1 MLHANGKKMLSIFK
15 NLYKTKDVPYYV
27 PIEKVVDRIK
37 NGTSKAIIDK
47 LNATTDPEEQKEIKN
62 SLPCILFAGKFS
74 ERNIKGL
81 IEHSGYCSIDL
92 DKIPDTEM
100 SNMFQLVCKNPHVV
114 LAFISPSRIGIKA
127 VIKIPKCDKDAHV
140 RYFKGFQEKFNF
152 NYFDYGVSDISRVCF
167 ESYDPNVY
175 FNSNALIFTE
185 PLEETGFKITEKT
198 PVLPLTEEGKIIEL
212 LLKWWNKKFGFIK
225 DNRNNNI
232 YVLSCAFC
240 EYGISQET
248 AINFIYGEI
257 VQGDFSEQETITTI
271 KSAYRRM
278 QFNCKYFENVEKLKA
293 LKADIKNPKEEVI
306 KKYDIDESTYNE
318 IKGDV
323 EHDDFWFYTEDKKP
337 KLKIDSLKFKWF
349 LERNGY
355 KKHFPSDAEEPNFI
369 FIESNKVVDT
379 STDKIKDFVLTYLLQ
394 RGEKEVWNYCST
406 SSKLFSDDYLSMLET
421 IELLMLRDFKDI
433 SYIAFNNG
441 IVEVN
446 QHTVKLRD
454 YIDIEGYIWK
464 KQIINRDFSFSE
476 CTENDYKT
484 FIERVSGG
492 TSLPIECIIGYFL
505 STYKNKMNNKAIIL
519 NDEVISEN
527 PEGGTGKGLFI
538 QGISQI
544 RRVAI
549 LDGKTFDDKKSF
561 PYQTVSPDTQ
571 VLVFDDVVKNF
582 SFENKFSLVTEGM
595 TLERKN
601 KDAVKLSVSESPKIA
616 ISTNYAIKGE
626 GNSHDRRRF
635 EVEFAQY
642 FGRNKT
648 PYDEF
653 GRQLF
658 DDWGAEDY
666 VKFDNYMIQCLQ
678 SYLKLGLVEQT
689 AKNLKMRKFIAE
701 SSMEF
706 YEWISSDNENFEMNA
721 RHDKSGK
728 FDSFTNEYQDYKKTL
743 SRKRFQ
749 QWVEKYAKFKGYEFS
764 EGNTN
769 GSRWFMIKGS
779 DAQIKT
785 SDIPF

>member
-1 MLHANGKKMLSIFK
+1 MLSIFK
-15 NLYKTKDVPYYV
+15 NLYKSKDVPYYV
-27 PIEKVVDRIK
+27 TIEKVVDRIK
-37 NGTSKAIIDK
+37 NGTSKAIIEK
-47 LNATTDPEEQKEIKN
+47 LNSTTDPEEQKEIKN

-74 ERNIKGL
+74 ERNAKSL
-81 IEHSGYCSIDL
+81 IEHSGLCVIDF
-92 DKIPDTEM
+92 DKIPSEEM
-100 SNMFQLVCKNPHVV
+100 SDMFNKITSNPHI
-114 LAFISPSRIGIKA
+114 LLCFKSPSRSGFKA
-127 VIKIPKCDKDAHV
+127 VVKIPKCDKDLHI
-140 RYFKGFQEKFNF
+140 RYFKGFQSKFNF
-152 NYFDYGVSDISRVCF
+152 EYFDIKNSNVDRVCF
-167 ESYDPNVY
+167 ESYDPNIY
-175 FNSNALIFTE
+175 HNPNAQIFTDLIE
-185 PLEETGFKITEKT
+185 DEGYSVSEKT
-198 PVLPLTEEGKIIEL
+198 PVLPLTEEGKIIEN
-212 LLKWWNKKFGFIK
+212 LLKWWNKKYGFVK
-225 DNRNNNI
+225 DSRNNNVFI
-232 YVLSCAFC
+232 LACAFC

-248 AINFIYGEI
+248 AINFIWGELVI
-257 VQGDFSEQETITTI
+257 YDASNPFTESECNTTV
-271 KSAYRRM
+271 KSAYKKA
-278 QFNCKYFENVEKLKA
+278 QFGCKYFENVEKLKS
-293 LKADIKNPKEEVI
+293 LKIDIKSPNKDEVI
-306 KKYDIDESTYNE
+306 KKYSISEETYNE

-323 EHDDFWFYTEDKKP
+323 EHDDFWFFTDDKKP
-337 KLKIDSLKFKWF
+337 KLKIDSLKFKFF
-349 LERNGY
+349 LERNGF
-355 KKHFPSDAEEPNFI
+355 KKYFPADSEEPNFI

-421 IELLMLRDFKDI
+421 IELLMLRDSKDI

-446 QHTVKLRD
+446 QGDVKLRD

-464 KQIINRDFSFSE
+464 KQIINREFCFSE

-484 FIERVSGG
+484 FIEKVSGG

-642 FGRNKT
+642 FGRKKT
-648 PYDEF
+648 PFEEF
-653 GRQLF
+653 KRQLF
-658 DDWGAEDY
+658 DDWNAEDY

-701 SSMEF
+701 TSMEF
-706 YEWISSDNENFEMNA
+706 YEWINNENENFEVNT
-721 RHDKSGK
+721 RHDKSSK
-728 FDSFTNEYQDYKKTL
+728 FDSFINEYQDYKKWL
-743 SRKRFQ
+743 SRKKFQ
-749 QWVEKYAKFKGYEFS
+749 QWVEKYAHFKGYDFMD
-764 EGNTN
+764 GNTN
-769 GSRWFMIKGS
+769 GSRWFMIKS
-779 DAQIKT
+779 SEETIKEST